1 MKRILCFILAAF
13 FLVGCTANAVPA
25 EKTVFAMDT
34 YMKLS
39 AYGEGAENAL
49 EKAVNKI
56 AELDGLWSVTN
67 ENSEIYAVNRS
78 GGKTVNVSPETAA
91 ALFLSLQISE
101 ETGGALDC
109 TVYPV
114 LAEWGF
120 TNGNYKIPE
129 RERLASLL
137 ENVGYERVAVSG
149 YAVSVPQ
156 GTQIDLG
163 AVGKG
168 CAGDILAEIM
178 RENGVSS
185 ALLDLGG
192 NVQAVGAKPD
202 GTTWRIGLRNP
213 FGEGV
218 FAALELTD
226 RAAVTSGGYERY
238 FIGED
243 GERYCHIIDPA
254 TGKPAKSGLASAT
267 AVGESGGLC
276 DALSTAVFVMG
287 LEKASEL
294 WRSRRDFE
302 MVLVAEDGGIYITAG
317 LEDNFKLMGEFSD
330 KTVTVIK

>member
-13 FLVGCTANAVPA
+13 FLTGCTANAVPA

-39 AYGEGAENAL
+39 AYGDGTENAL

-78 GGKTVNVSPETAA
+78 GGKTVTVSSETAA
-91 ALFLSLQISE
+91 ALSISLQISE

-129 RERLASLL
+129 SERLAALL
-137 ENVGYERVAVSG
+137 ENVGYKRVSLEG
-149 YAVSVPQ
+149 YDVSVQQ

-168 CAGDILAEIM
+168 CTGDVLAEIM
-178 RENGVSS
+178 RENGVFS

-192 NVQAVGAKPD
+192 NIQAVGAKPD
-202 GTTWRIGLRNP
+202 GTPWRIGLRDP
-213 FGEGV
+213 FGDGI

-226 RAAVTSGGYERY
+226 CAAVTSGGYERY

-243 GERYCHIIDPA
+243 GEKYCHIIDPDS
-254 TGKPAKSGLASAT
+254 GRPAKSGLVSAT
-267 AVGESGGLC
+267 VVGNSGGLC

-294 WRSRRDFE
+294 WKSRRDFE
-302 MVLVAEDGGIYITAG
+302 MVLIAEDGGIYVTAG
-317 LEDNFKLMGEFSD
+317 LEDNFRLMGEFSE
-330 KTVTVIK
+330 KAVTVIK

>member
-13 FLVGCTANAVPA
+13 FLVGCTATAAPA
-25 EKTVFAMDT
+25 EKIVFAMDT
-34 YMKLS
+34 YMKLT

-67 ENSEIYAVNRS
+67 ENSEIYAINRS

-91 ALFLSLQISE
+91 ALSLSLQISE
-101 ETGGALDC
+101 ETRGALDC

-267 AVGESGGLC
+267 AVGNSGGLC

-317 LEDNFKLMGEFSD
+317 LEDNFRLMGEFSE
-330 KTVTVIK
+330 KAVTVIK

>member
-1 MKRILCFILAAF
+1 MKRMLCFILAAV
-13 FLVGCTANAVPA
+13 FLAGCTANAAPA

-39 AYGEGAENAL
+39 AYGDGAENAL
-49 EKAVNKI
+49 EKAANKI

-67 ENSEIYAVNRS
+67 ENSEIYAVNQS
-78 GGKTVNVSPETAA
+78 GGKTVTVSPETAA
-91 ALFLSLQISE
+91 ALSLSLRISE

-129 RERLASLL
+129 EERLAALL
-137 ENVGYERVAVSG
+137 ENVGYESVSLDG
-149 YAVSVPQ
+149 YAVSVQQ

-192 NVQAVGAKPD
+192 NIQAVGAKPD
-202 GTTWRIGLRNP
+202 GTPWKIGLRNP
-213 FGEGV
+213 FGDGI

-238 FIGED
+238 FVGED
-243 GERYCHIIDPA
+243 GESYCHIIDPA
-254 TGKPAKSGLASAT
+254 TGKPAKSGLVSAT
-267 AVGESGGLC
+267 VVGESGGLC

-302 MVLVAEDGGIYITAG
+302 MALVAEDGGIYITAG
-317 LEDNFKLMGEFSD
+317 LEDNFRLMGEFSE
-330 KTVTVIK
+330 KAVTVIK